1 MWLLEGKRLASGQ
14 KDGKM
19 SLKLTNGA
27 AQTTGLRV
35 VRPYP
40 AARDGDSFVHG
51 ANFAVA
57 GAHSR
62 AQQCLVQGRMGGFLL
77 GHAAQVARPTAFVSL
92 AAPIRVTLRS
102 IHPSMASSSFP
113 LHLILLAVNLL
124 LLPSVVTPSTGRYSA
139 IFSFGDSLAD
149 TGNFVFFS
157 GGKDPANRPP
167 YGETYFHR
175 PNGRYSD
182 GRIILDFIA
191 QTTGLPLV
199 RPYPAGRGSEGFVFG
214 ANFAVAGAC
223 ALNNAFY
230 EAEGFNVTW
239 EDYSLG
245 TQLKWFEQLLSSPSV
260 LGMCS
265 FPYLCP
271 VCSFVESPAPV
282 STAYLFI
289 YLCLLINRCLFVSAN
304 PSVARAPNDALSK
317 SLFIVGEMG
326 ANDYKSV
333 LVGDNPMESARAL
346 VAPVARA
353 IGAAIDV
360 SRLRPRP
367 AGDLQALTNSCRLH
381 LQALVRT
388 GAKTVLVS
396 GVFPLGCVP
405 MFLTSFRTRNAE
417 AYDPETG
424 CLKWLNEL
432 SQYHNLLLQRELRRL
447 GRAHPQSTIIYAD
460 IYGAMMALYT
470 SPSQFGMTSTLKACC
485 GGEGPYNYN
494 SSVICGDPTSTLC
507 SHPWSYVSWDGMH
520 LTEAAYQIVAHGMV
534 EGPNPQPS
542 LYANASSIDL
552 KNE

>member
-1 MWLLEGKRLASGQ
+1 
-14 KDGKM
+14 M

-27 AQTTGLRV
+27 AQTTGLRL

-40 AARDGDSFVHG
+40 AAGDGDSFVHG

-57 GAHSR
+57 GAHAR
-62 AQQCLVQGRMGGFLL
+62 AQQRLVQGRMGGLLL

-92 AAPIRVTLRS
+92 AVHAICYFSYLCPIC
-102 IHPSMASSSFP
+102 
-113 LHLILLAVNLL
+113 
-124 LLPSVVTPSTGRYSA
+124 SVVTPSTGRYSA

-223 ALNNAFY
+223 ALDNAFY

-271 VCSFVESPAPV
+271 VCSFVESPAP
-282 STAYLFI
+282 
-289 YLCLLINRCLFVSAN
+289 
-304 PSVARAPNDALSK
+304 APNDALSK

-534 EGPNPQPS
+534 EGPNAQPS